1 MGPASAIEDVLN
13 AIDNANEHMLDG
25 DCGVWKALLS
35 HRDDVSLLGAYG
47 GHVQGWTEVSARFDR
62 TAAGYAADAG
72 TSTGTTARDNIATWI
87 GTDLACVVDLERHH
101 RRLNGKPEPVT
112 FVYRTTH
119 VLRRENGEWKI
130 VLRHADPLATFLGPD
145 FAHTSA
151 R

>member
-13 AIDNANEHMLDG
+13 ALDNANERMLDG
-25 DCGVWKALLS
+25 DGGAWKALLS
-35 HRDDVSLLGAYG
+35 HRDDVNLLGAYG
-47 GHVQGWTEVSARFDR
+47 GLVQGWTDVSARFDR
-62 TAAGYAADAG
+62 TAAGYAGAG
-72 TSTGTTARDNIATWI
+72 TRTGTTARENIATWI

-101 RRLNGKPEPVT
+101 TLLDANAEPVT

-130 VLRHADPLATFLGPD
+130 VLRHADPLATFRGPD
-145 FAHTSA
+145 FAHTAA